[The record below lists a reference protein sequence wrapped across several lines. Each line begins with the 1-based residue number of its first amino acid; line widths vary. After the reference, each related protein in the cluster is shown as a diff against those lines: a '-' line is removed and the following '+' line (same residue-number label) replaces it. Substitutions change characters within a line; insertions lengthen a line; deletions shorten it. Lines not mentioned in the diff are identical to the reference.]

1 MDIIFP
7 LFYDCVVTQDDID
20 YIWKGID
27 KQDEQLK
34 AAQNMQEIELLKKNV
49 ELAERVA
56 KLETRL
62 IELEAA
68 AQKKPSS

>member
-1 MDIIFP
+1 LHQYNFF
-7 LFYDCVVTQDDID
+7 LCFRNCVVTRDDID
-20 YIWKGID
+20 YILKGID

-34 AAQNMQEIELLKKNV
+34 AAQKSQEIELLKKNA

-56 KLETRL
+56 K
-62 IELEAA
+62 LEAA

>member
-1 MDIIFP
+1 M
-7 LFYDCVVTQDDID
+7 D

-27 KQDEQLK
+27 KQGEQLK
-34 AAQNMQEIELLKKNV
+34 AAQKRQEIELLKKNV
-49 ELAERVA
+49 ELVERVA

-62 IELEAA
+62 VELEAT